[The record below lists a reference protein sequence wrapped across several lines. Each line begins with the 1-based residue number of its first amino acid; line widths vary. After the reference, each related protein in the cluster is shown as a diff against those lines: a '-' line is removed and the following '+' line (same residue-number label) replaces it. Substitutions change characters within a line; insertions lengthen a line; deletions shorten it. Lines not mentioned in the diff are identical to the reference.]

1 MRRTSLKRPSPAMVV
16 ACIALSVSLAG
27 TSYATVSQII
37 PRNAVGSV
45 QLKDNS
51 VTSEKV
57 RDFSLR
63 LWDFKRGQL
72 PRGPAGKAG
81 PAGPAGP
88 AGGIGPLIQHE
99 GSVTVPA
106 NAAGNGL
113 YATRSIH
120 VRCQPGE
127 RAIAG
132 GTSWSSD
139 ADDSELITVYSRP
152 IMESNR
158 AVGWR
163 ARGGSDINQDRLF
176 SVQVLCVKG

>member
-1 MRRTSLKRPSPAMVV
+1 MVV

-45 QLKDNS
+45 QLRDNS

-72 PRGPAGKAG
+72 PRGPAGPTGKAG
-81 PAGPAGP
+81 PQGP
-88 AGGIGPLIQHE
+88 AGGIGTLIQHQS
-99 GSVTVPA
+99 SVIVPA
-106 NAAGNGL
+106 NVTNGR
-113 YATRSIH
+113 YASRSIH

-127 RAIAG
+127 SAIAG
-132 GTSWSSD
+132 GTSWSTD
-139 ADDSELITVYSRP
+139 ADDAELITVYSRA
-152 IMESNR
+152 IVENRR

-163 ARGGSDINQDRLF
+163 ARGGSDINGDRTF
-176 SVQVLCVKG
+176 TVQVLCVRG

>member
-1 MRRTSLKRPSPAMVV
+1 MRRTSLRRPSPAMVV
-16 ACIALSVSLAG
+16 ACIALGVSLGG
-27 TSYATVSQII
+27 TSYATITQVL
-37 PRNAVGSV
+37 PRNAVGSI
-45 QLKDNS
+45 QLRDNS

-72 PRGPAGKAG
+72 PRGPKG
-81 PAGPAGP
+81 PAGPQGQV
-88 AGGIGPLIQHE
+88 GGIGPLIMHE
-99 GSVTVPA
+99 SSVLVPA

-127 RAIAG
+127 RAVTG
-132 GTSWSSD
+132 GTGWSSD

-152 IMESNR
+152 IIEANK

-163 ARGGSDINQDRLF
+163 ARGGSDVNQDRTF
-176 SVQVLCVKG
+176 TVQVLCVK

>member
-1 MRRTSLKRPSPAMVV
+1 MRRTSLRRPSPAMVV
-16 ACIALSVSLAG
+16 ACIALGVSLGG
-27 TSYATVSQII
+27 TSYATITQVL
-37 PRNAVGSV
+37 PRNAVGSI

-72 PRGPAGKAG
+72 PRGPAG
-81 PAGPAGP
+81 PAGPQGP
-88 AGGIGPLIQHE
+88 TGGIGALILHE
-99 GSVTVPA
+99 SSVLVPG

-113 YATRSIH
+113 FATRSIH
-120 VRCQPGE
+120 VRCAPGE
-127 RAIAG
+127 RAVTG

-152 IMESNR
+152 IVEGK
-158 AVGWR
+158 AVVGWR
-163 ARGGSDINQDRLF
+163 ARGGSDINQDRTF
-176 SVQVLCVKG
+176 TVQVLCVK

>member
-1 MRRTSLKRPSPAMVV
+1 MVV
-16 ACIALSVSLAG
+16 ACIALGVSLGG
-27 TSYATVSQII
+27 TSYATITQVL
-37 PRNAVGSV
+37 PRGAVGSV
-45 QLKDNS
+45 QLRNNS

-72 PRGPAGKAG
+72 PRGPAG

-88 AGGIGPLIQHE
+88 QGPAGGIGNLVLHQS
-99 GSVTVPA
+99 SVLVPA

-127 RAIAG
+127 RAITG

-139 ADDSELITVYSRP
+139 ADDSELITVYSKP
-152 IMESNR
+152 IVESKR
-158 AVGWR
+158 VVGWR
-163 ARGGSDINQDRLF
+163 ARGGTDINQDRTF
-176 SVQVLCVKG
+176 TVQVLCVAG

>member
-16 ACIALSVSLAG
+16 ACIAMFVSLAG
-27 TSYATVSQII
+27 TSYATVTQVI
-37 PRNAVGSV
+37 PRNAVGPV
-45 QLKDNS
+45 QLKNNS

-72 PRGPAGKAG
+72 PRGPVGPAG
-81 PAGPAGP
+81 PAGPQGP
-88 AGGIGPLIQHE
+88 AGGIGPLILHE
-99 GSVTVPA
+99 SSVLVPA
-106 NAAGNGL
+106 NTTNSR

-132 GTSWSSD
+132 GTSWSTD
-139 ADDSELITVYSRP
+139 ADDAELITVYSRP
-152 IMESNR
+152 IVESKR

-163 ARGGSDINQDRLF
+163 ARGGSDINGDRTF
-176 SVQVLCVKG
+176 TVQVLCVRG